1 MTRKFCRMG
10 KEGVLTT
17 EVYTAIVQH
26 LSANTRP
33 TANERKRSALQ
44 NKIYKC
50 LNGCDYDL
58 QRVHDPRSVDQE
70 TRLVLTGTNLIV
82 LREEEVEELIIMYF
96 NHTKGANAKKIHGLI
111 AKHFSGVGE
120 KRIQACI
127 NGLRKSQEL
136 HPKFLNKA
144 PLIPALAGTVQHS
157 NQLDLVDFSD
167 MAIEVDVDGLTY
179 KYVLCVLDVFSR

>member
-17 EVYTAIVQH
+17 EVYKATVQH

-33 TANERKRSALQ
+33 TANERIRSALQ

-58 QRVHDPRSVDQE
+58 QRVHDTRSVDQE

-82 LREEEVEELIIMYF
+82 LREEEVEELIMMYF
-96 NHTKGANAKKIHGLI
+96 NHTKGANAKK
-111 AKHFSGVGE
+111 F
-120 KRIQACI
+120 
-127 NGLRKSQEL
+127 
-136 HPKFLNKA
+136 
-144 PLIPALAGTVQHS
+144 T
-157 NQLDLVDFSD
+157 D
-167 MAIEVDVDGLTY
+167 
-179 KYVLCVLDVFSR
+179 